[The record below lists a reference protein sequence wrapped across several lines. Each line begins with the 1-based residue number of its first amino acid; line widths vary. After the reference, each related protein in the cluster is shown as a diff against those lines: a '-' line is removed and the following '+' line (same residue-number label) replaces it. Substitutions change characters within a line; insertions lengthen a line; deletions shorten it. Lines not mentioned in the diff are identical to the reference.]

1 MTQLCFRSFEQPM
14 SWQVRRPSRNTG
26 CAITPYSALS
36 QASCWR
42 PDDQKGFGLLP
53 EEVEVYFG
61 ETLHEKSPAE
71 AAVATVLV
79 HIWGE

>member
-1 MTQLCFRSFEQPM
+1 LNSQCLGKFAVLREIQG
-14 SWQVRRPSRNTG
+14 VH

-71 AAVATVLV
+71 AVGVV
-79 HIWGE
+79 KYFVGK